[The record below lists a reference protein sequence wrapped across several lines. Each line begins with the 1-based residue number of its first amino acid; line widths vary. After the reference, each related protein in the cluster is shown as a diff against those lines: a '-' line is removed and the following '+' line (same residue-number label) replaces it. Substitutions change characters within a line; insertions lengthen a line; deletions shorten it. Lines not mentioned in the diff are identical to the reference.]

1 MKKRKEYLAVLK
13 LSHDYDDFEDDD
25 VGEEGCY
32 SADGVRWEMISWLED
47 LGFVIEHIDV
57 VEDRGA

>member
-1 MKKRKEYLAVLK
+1 MKMRKEYLAVLK
-13 LSHDYDDFEDDD
+13 LSADYDSDD
-25 VGEEGCY
+25 VGDEGCY
-32 SADGVRWEMISWLED
+32 SADDVRCEMISWLED